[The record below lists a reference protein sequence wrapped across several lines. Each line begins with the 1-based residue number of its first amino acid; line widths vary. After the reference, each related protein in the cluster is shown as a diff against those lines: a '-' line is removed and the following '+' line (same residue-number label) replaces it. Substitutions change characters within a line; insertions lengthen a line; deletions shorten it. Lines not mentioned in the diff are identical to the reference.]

1 MAAAPQLVDRAALTL
16 HRRRARSDMLF
27 LHREAAASSME
38 RLKEVNRSFTR
49 PAIVGPFPEVWDEI
63 GAAKHVPDTDILDLS
78 PASHDLVLHGLCL
91 HWANDPVGQ
100 LVQARRALQP
110 DGLLI
115 ATLFGGRTL
124 SELGRVLT
132 EAEAEVSG
140 GLSPRIL
147 PMGDIRDLGGL
158 LARAGLALPVA
169 DVTTHR
175 VSYSDTFHLMR
186 DLRLMGETN
195 ALTDRLRRPTSRRLF
210 TRAAELYQ
218 AGYGDK
224 DGRISATF
232 DIVTLTGWAPAAS
245 QQQPLRPGSAKVH
258 LSDALKDA
266 SDGAD

>member
-1 MAAAPQLVDRAALTL
+1 
-16 HRRRARSDMLF
+16 MLF

-38 RLKEVNRSFTR
+38 RLKEVNRSFMR
-49 PAIVGPFPEVWDEI
+49 PAIVGPFPEVWGELS
-63 GAAKHVPDTDILDLS
+63 AARHVPDADILDLS
-78 PASHDLVLHGLCL
+78 PASHDVVLHGLCL

-100 LVQARRALQP
+100 LVQARRALVP

-124 SELGRVLT
+124 NELGRVLT
-132 EAEAEVSG
+132 EAEAQVSG

-169 DVTTHR
+169 DVTTQQ
-175 VSYSDTFHLMR
+175 VSYSDAFHLMR

-195 ALTDRLRRPTSRRLF
+195 ALTDRLRRPSSRHLF
-210 TRAAELYQ
+210 ARAAELYQ
-218 AGYGDK
+218 ARYGDT

-232 DIVTLTGWAPAAS
+232 EIITLTGWAPAAS
-245 QQQPLRPGSAKVH
+245 QQKPLRPGTARVH
-258 LSDALKDA
+258 LSDALKNPSGD
-266 SDGAD
+266 SD